1 MIYEGQDRIIF
12 NMFCFLSR
20 LPLVQK
26 KSTYTYKIVLS
37 ESMLNLTKFIEKD
50 INIYDTK
57 LVALGIY
64 TI

>member
-1 MIYEGQDRIIF
+1 MIYDGHDRIIF

-20 LPLVQK
+20 LHPVEK

-37 ESMLNLTKFIEKD
+37 DSMLNLTKFIEKD
-50 INIYDTK
+50 INIFDTK

>member
-1 MIYEGQDRIIF
+1 MIYDGHHRMIF
-12 NMFCFLSR
+12 NMFWFLSR
-20 LPLVQK
+20 LPRILH

-57 LVALGIY
+57 
-64 TI
+64 

>member
-1 MIYEGQDRIIF
+1 MIYEGHDRIIF

-20 LPLVQK
+20 LPQLLK

-50 INIYDTK
+50 INICDTQ